1 MLKETIEAVDINI
14 KRAKSDYDE
23 IKSWDSLSP
32 KYFEDNDK
40 RRVVDS
46 FIFRFIKIQDLIGEK
61 FFKEVLAGIGEY
73 KRNMSF
79 IDILDRLEKLELIDN
94 ADKWNNFRELRN
106 NLSHEYPANE
116 LEIIKDIKLALTAF
130 QEIADIYSN
139 IIKYL
144 KERNLYSIK

>member
-1 MLKETIEAVDINI
+1 MLKETIETVNINI

-23 IKSWDSLSP
+23 IKSWDALSP
-32 KYFEDNDK
+32 EYFENNDK

-61 FFKEVLAGIGEY
+61 FFKEVLAGLGEY

-79 IDILDRLEKLELIDN
+79 IDILDRLEKLEFIDN

-106 NLSHEYPANE
+106 SLSHEYPANE
-116 LEIIKDIKLALTAF
+116 LEIIKDINLALTAF
-130 QEIADIYSN
+130 KEIADIYSN
-139 IIKYL
+139 IVKYL
-144 KERNLYSIK
+144 KKRNVKTL